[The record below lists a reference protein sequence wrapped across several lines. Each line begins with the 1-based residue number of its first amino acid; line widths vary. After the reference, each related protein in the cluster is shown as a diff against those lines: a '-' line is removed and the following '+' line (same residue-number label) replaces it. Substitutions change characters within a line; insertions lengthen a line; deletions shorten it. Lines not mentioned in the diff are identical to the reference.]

1 MLASTSLSFC
11 SERVSALF
19 AVCRSALESLKQH
32 LDGGVLIAAALSA
45 RHEFR
50 MVLLS
55 AQLLDAFFLV
65 PGVFL
70 SSSLRARARW
80 MRLLMTLTAVRAVLL
95 SRTFFFGKRVILPRD
110 GIAAARMFFC
120 REKSPRD
127 LNRTELR
134 WNCCISRRY
143 RLADFRLVELAWDN
157 ATIIQETQN
166 RRSRRG

>member
-11 SERVSALF
+11 SEKVSALF

-32 LDGGVLIAAALSA
+32 LDGGALIVAALSA
-45 RHEFR
+45 RHECR

-110 GIAAARMFFC
+110 GIGAARCFFAA
-120 REKSPRD
+120 K
-127 LNRTELR
+127 NRRGILVVQNYVGTAASLG
-134 WNCCISRRY
+134 Y

-157 ATIIQETQN
+157 ATITQETQN